1 LNQYTSEHKVIA
13 RAPSYLT
20 ALFPWAYQPNQPV
33 IQQCFS
39 LTTNQRTV
47 AKRTGRTRLIIRL
60 SHQKLSTE
68 SGDGNESKPRGKLG
82 SIARIVLEGKK
93 ETTTVVLKQGLSV
106 GFPYHYPQ

>member
-1 LNQYTSEHKVIA
+1 MISGVKLNQYTSEHKVIA
-13 RAPSYLT
+13 RAPPYL
-20 ALFPWAYQPNQPV
+20 
-33 IQQCFS
+33 
-39 LTTNQRTV
+39 
-47 AKRTGRTRLIIRL
+47 TRLIIRL

-68 SGDGNESKPRGKLG
+68 SADGNESKPRGKLG

>member
-1 LNQYTSEHKVIA
+1 LGLSAKSASHSA
-13 RAPSYLT
+13 M
-20 ALFPWAYQPNQPV
+20 F
-33 IQQCFS
+33 FS
-39 LTTNQRTV
+39 HNKSANSTFSHDLS
-47 AKRTGRTRLIIRL
+47 AKRIGRTRLIIRL

-68 SGDGNESKPRGKLG
+68 SADGNESKPRGKLG